1 MILFIT
7 PCVCLQYISGHNI
20 YYLYEKPQDVTCR
33 KEPFFFILFCTII
46 NVFKSERESGIS
58 ICLARLSLIHQQ
70 HKIYV
75 HLAVKMK
82 NNEALREIGLVHY
95 NIIRI

>member
-1 MILFIT
+1 MF
-7 PCVCLQYISGHNI
+7 
-20 YYLYEKPQDVTCR
+20 KP
-33 KEPFFFILFCTII
+33 
-46 NVFKSERESGIS
+46 ERESGIS
-58 ICLARLSLIHQQ
+58 ICLACLYLIHQE

-75 HLAVKMK
+75 HLAVKIK

>member
-1 MILFIT
+1 MWPAENSTFFSHLILH
-7 PCVCLQYISGHNI
+7 Y
-20 YYLYEKPQDVTCR
+20 K
-33 KEPFFFILFCTII
+33 
-46 NVFKSERESGIS
+46 NVVKSERESGIS
-58 ICLARLSLIHQQ
+58 ICLACLYLIHQQ

-82 NNEALREIGLVHY
+82 NNGALREIGLVHY